1 MMHHFFIPVGTTVSD
16 GEWIDV
22 VLTNGSLVTKLAND
36 SSVVNDSTEIFYQSW
51 FSIVANKKLEIG
63 SPSNSS
69 KNKFFSKPYKG
80 CFKGLFIGG
89 VFYNLSGNGISKN
102 TINNCTGDN
111 VCSPSECVNGGECVD
126 IFNDFICQCPQFY
139 TKRTCN
145 ETINITCSFNNVLC
159 ENNATCINLN
169 DTTARTPTVSQNG
182 KDFFQCECPAGF
194 TGGNCGIN
202 VDECTPDPC
211 INSNNCIDGINDYS
225 CNCTSGWEGKNC
237 SEDID
242 ECATNPCKNSGTCS
256 NNVNS
261 YSCDCTGTGYNGT
274 NCTVNIDEC
283 SLSVC
288 QNNATCNDTLGDY
301 NCSCSRGYFGK
312 NCQYSF
318 TVYCEIKQPCQ
329 NNGMCQDNATD
340 FSCNCTAGFE
350 GKTCQ
355 DKVKDS
361 GKDSDNTS
369 CSRGYFGK
377 NCQYNFTVYCE
388 MIQPCQNNGIC
399 QDNAT
404 DFSCN
409 CAAGFEG
416 KTCQDKVKDS
426 DNTGLIVGI
435 VVGVV
440 AFLILLMIFVYCVF
454 NYCKEKSG
462 MEGTYSPNK
471 EEQQS
476 GNVEMNS
483 MKKPKPERLI

>member
-1 MMHHFFIPVGTTVSD
+1 MHHFFIPVGTTVSD

-242 ECATNPCKNSGTCS
+242 ECATNPCKNKGTCS
-256 NNVNS
+256 DNVNN
-261 YSCDCTGTGYNGT
+261 YSCDCTVTGYNGT

-301 NCSCSRGYFGK
+301 NCSCSRGY
-312 NCQYSF
+312 Y
-318 TVYCEIKQPCQ
+318 
-329 NNGMCQDNATD
+329 
-340 FSCNCTAGFE
+340 
-350 GKTCQ
+350 
-355 DKVKDS
+355 
-361 GKDSDNTS
+361 
-369 CSRGYFGK
+369 GK
-377 NCQYNFTVYCE
+377 NCQYNSTVYCE
-388 MIQPCQNNGIC
+388 MKQLCQNNGIC
-399 QDNAT
+399 QGNAT

>member
-242 ECATNPCKNSGTCS
+242 ECATNPCKNKGTCS
-256 NNVNS
+256 NNVNN
-261 YSCDCTGTGYNGT
+261 YSCNCTVTGYNGT

-301 NCSCSRGYFGK
+301 NCSCSRGY
-312 NCQYSF
+312 Y
-318 TVYCEIKQPCQ
+318 
-329 NNGMCQDNATD
+329 
-340 FSCNCTAGFE
+340 
-350 GKTCQ
+350 
-355 DKVKDS
+355 
-361 GKDSDNTS
+361 
-369 CSRGYFGK
+369 GK
-377 NCQYNFTVYCE
+377 NCQYNSTVYCE
-388 MIQPCQNNGIC
+388 MKQLCENNGIC
-399 QDNAT
+399 QRNAT

>member
-242 ECATNPCKNSGTCS
+242 ECATNPCKNKGTCS
-256 NNVNS
+256 NNVNN
-261 YSCDCTGTGYNGT
+261 YSCNCTVTGYNGT

-301 NCSCSRGYFGK
+301 NCSCSRGY
-312 NCQYSF
+312 Y
-318 TVYCEIKQPCQ
+318 
-329 NNGMCQDNATD
+329 
-340 FSCNCTAGFE
+340 
-350 GKTCQ
+350 
-355 DKVKDS
+355 
-361 GKDSDNTS
+361 
-369 CSRGYFGK
+369 GK
-377 NCQYNFTVYCE
+377 NCQYNSTVYCE
-388 MIQPCQNNGIC
+388 MKQLCQNNGIC
-399 QDNAT
+399 QGNAT

>member
-1 MMHHFFIPVGTTVSD
+1 MALTISILRKIKRQGRFTQRYVIYDASFLYSVGTTVSD
-16 GEWIDV
+16 GEWINV

-36 SSVVNDSTEIFYQSW
+36 SSVVINSTEIFYQNW

-69 KNKFFSKPYKG
+69 KNKFFFNPYKG

-145 ETINITCSFNNVLC
+145 ETINITCSFNNTVLC
-159 ENNATCINLN
+159 ENNATCISLN

-182 KDFFQCECPAGF
+182 KDFFQCECLAGF
-194 TGGNCGIN
+194 TGGNCSIN

-211 INSNNCIDGINDYS
+211 INSNNCTDGINDYS
-225 CNCTSGWEGKNC
+225 CNCLSGWEGKNC

-242 ECATNPCKNSGTCS
+242 ECATNPCKNNGICS
-256 NNVNS
+256 NNVND
-261 YSCDCTGTGYNGT
+261 YSCNCTGTGYNGK

-288 QNNATCNDTLGDY
+288 QNNATCNDTPGNY
-301 NCSCSRGYFGK
+301 SCSCSSGYFGR
-312 NCQYSF
+312 NCQHNF
-318 TVYCEIKQPCQ
+318 TVYCEMKKPCQ
-329 NNGMCQDNATD
+329 NNGTCQDNATD
-340 FSCNCTAGFE
+340 FSCNCSAGFE

-361 GKDSDNTS
+361 
-369 CSRGYFGK
+369 
-377 NCQYNFTVYCE
+377 
-388 MIQPCQNNGIC
+388 
-399 QDNAT
+399 
-404 DFSCN
+404 
-409 CAAGFEG
+409 
-416 KTCQDKVKDS
+416 VKDS

-435 VVGVV
+435 VVGV
-440 AFLILLMIFVYCVF
+440 ASFLILLMIFVYCVF

>member
-1 MMHHFFIPVGTTVSD
+1 M
-16 GEWIDV
+16 
-22 VLTNGSLVTKLAND
+22 
-36 SSVVNDSTEIFYQSW
+36 
-51 FSIVANKKLEIG
+51 
-63 SPSNSS
+63 
-69 KNKFFSKPYKG
+69 
-80 CFKGLFIGG
+80 
-89 VFYNLSGNGISKN
+89 FYNLSGNGISKN

-145 ETINITCSFNNVLC
+145 ETINITCSFNNTVLC
-159 ENNATCINLN
+159 ENNATCISLN

-242 ECATNPCKNSGTCS
+242 ECATNPCKNNGICS
-256 NNVNS
+256 NNVND
-261 YSCDCTGTGYNGT
+261 YSCNCTGTGYNGK

-288 QNNATCNDTLGDY
+288 QNNATCNDTPGNY
-301 NCSCSRGYFGK
+301 SCSCSSGYFER
-312 NCQYSF
+312 NCQHNF
-318 TVYCEIKQPCQ
+318 TVYCEMKKPCQ
-329 NNGMCQDNATD
+329 NNGTCQDNATD
-340 FSCNCTAGFE
+340 FSCNCSAGFE

-361 GKDSDNTS
+361 
-369 CSRGYFGK
+369 
-377 NCQYNFTVYCE
+377 
-388 MIQPCQNNGIC
+388 
-399 QDNAT
+399 
-404 DFSCN
+404 
-409 CAAGFEG
+409 
-416 KTCQDKVKDS
+416 VKDS

-435 VVGVV
+435 VVGV
-440 AFLILLMIFVYCVF
+440 ASFLILLMIFVYCVF

>member
-1 MMHHFFIPVGTTVSD
+1 MHHFFIPVGTTVSD

-242 ECATNPCKNSGTCS
+242 ECATNPCKNKGTCS
-256 NNVNS
+256 NNVNN
-261 YSCDCTGTGYNGT
+261 YSCNCTVTGYNGT

-301 NCSCSRGYFGK
+301 NCSCSRGY
-312 NCQYSF
+312 Y
-318 TVYCEIKQPCQ
+318 
-329 NNGMCQDNATD
+329 
-340 FSCNCTAGFE
+340 
-350 GKTCQ
+350 
-355 DKVKDS
+355 
-361 GKDSDNTS
+361 
-369 CSRGYFGK
+369 GK
-377 NCQYNFTVYCE
+377 NCQYNSTVYCE
-388 MIQPCQNNGIC
+388 MEQLCQNNGIC
-399 QDNAT
+399 QGNAT

>member
-1 MMHHFFIPVGTTVSD
+1 MHHFFIPVGTTVSD

-242 ECATNPCKNSGTCS
+242 ECATNPCKNKGTCS
-256 NNVNS
+256 NNVNN
-261 YSCDCTGTGYNGT
+261 YSCNCTVTGYNGT

-301 NCSCSRGYFGK
+301 NCSCSRGY
-312 NCQYSF
+312 Y
-318 TVYCEIKQPCQ
+318 
-329 NNGMCQDNATD
+329 
-340 FSCNCTAGFE
+340 
-350 GKTCQ
+350 
-355 DKVKDS
+355 
-361 GKDSDNTS
+361 
-369 CSRGYFGK
+369 GK
-377 NCQYNFTVYCE
+377 NCQYNSTVYCE
-388 MIQPCQNNGIC
+388 MKQLCQNNGIC
-399 QDNAT
+399 QGNAT